1 MKGKLTLLLIVFIFV
16 CFGLAS
22 CTSKTKTYTVTFDT
36 DGGSDVQSQT
46 VNEGEKVTKP
56 ANPTKTDFNFVDW
69 YSDQAKENVWEFD
82 KDVVNSDITLY
93 AKWEANVVVE
103 DNSYK
108 VSVVDDN
115 NAPVKDVSVQWCNST
130 NCFAPVK
137 TNAEGVA
144 INSKLKTGDT
154 YYVHLVE
161 STIPQG
167 YTYDPNLYTQT
178 DDSKEITVK
187 LIKLSTVTG
196 EGSKESPYNIGVG
209 AYHLEINSL
218 GDRKYYAFTPTE
230 AGSYTINSHVME
242 IQNTNPINTLIA
254 VYEDSSFSKVI
265 KMTDGKTN
273 NFTYTIDAQ
282 ANTTYYFLIAESQI
296 SASSNPVIYPVEF
309 YFDITLN
316 N

>member
-1 MKGKLTLLLIVFIFV
+1 MKKRKVLIGLLAASAMLSI
-16 CFGLAS
+16 AS
-22 CTSKTKTYTVTFDT
+22 CKTKDKPTDDPNQNQNENEKQTYTVTFNT
-36 DGGSDVQSQT
+36 NGGSAVSEQKIET
-46 VNEGEKVTKP
+46 GNKATKP
-56 ANPTKTDFNFVDW
+56 SDPSKTDYKFIGW
-69 YSDQAKENVWEFD
+69 YTDEALTKEFSFD
-82 KDVVNSDITLY
+82 TAITSNITLY
-93 AKWEANVVVE
+93 AKWEANVIAE

-187 LIKLSTVTG
+187 LIKLATVTG

-209 AYHLEINSL
+209 AYHLEINVDFYPKIL
-218 GDRKYYAFTPTE
+218 QF
-230 AGSYTINSHVME
+230 
-242 IQNTNPINTLIA
+242 
-254 VYEDSSFSKVI
+254 SF
-265 KMTDGKTN
+265 
-273 NFTYTIDAQ
+273 
-282 ANTTYYFLIAESQI
+282 
-296 SASSNPVIYPVEF
+296 
-309 YFDITLN
+309 
-316 N
+316 